1 MFVER
6 MIFKS
11 AAEIPA
17 TVAVYASYLSMAYD
31 PYLSG
36 EALKLRRDAN
46 TIDQTEIPCARGN
59 HTSVERAPLLG
70 LGSQHE
76 DSRTTPNNGR
86 QLVVVGVR
94 LIPGTAA
101 GAGL

>member
-1 MFVER
+1 MVVER

-17 TVAVYASYLSMAYD
+17 TVAVCASYLSMAYD

-59 HTSVERAPLLG
+59 HTSVERVPLLG

-76 DSRTTPNNGR
+76 ASRSQPYH
-86 QLVVVGVR
+86 
-94 LIPGTAA
+94 AE
-101 GAGL
+101 

>member
-1 MFVER
+1 

-17 TVAVYASYLSMAYD
+17 TVAVYASDLSMAYD

-36 EALKLRRDAN
+36 KALKLRRDAN

-70 LGSQHE
+70 LGFATRS
-76 DSRTTPNNGR
+76 SKPAVPRRTMDVNS
-86 QLVVVGVR
+86 
-94 LIPGTAA
+94 
-101 GAGL
+101 

>member
-11 AAEIPA
+11 AAERPA
-17 TVAVYASYLSMAYD
+17 TVAVYASYLSMACD

-70 LGSQHE
+70 LGFATRGSQTKPAVPRRIM
-76 DSRTTPNNGR
+76 DVNS
-86 QLVVVGVR
+86 
-94 LIPGTAA
+94 
-101 GAGL
+101 